1 MLAPS
6 PALVRNPRTNER
18 TSHEYVRTLGC
29 AGCCWHLF
37 SATASSDFRCGSARR
52 NSPTARRPPADA
64 PRHRPGSGIRVTARS
79 APARRAPQCV
89 GCLSVGVA
97 LVFYLHVFFTR
108 GVEPG
113 VIYPL
118 LTPIKIKRLAQ
129 KIKRY
134 DKNALA
140 ATCPTSYINQ
150 NYQTLITRTVS
161 LSALSRARCT
171 DCTPTPYGLTY
182 TEPTCY
188 LAATTCTRVR
198 VIYATR

>member
-1 MLAPS
+1 MCWLLLAFIQCNS
-6 PALVRNPRTNER
+6 VIRLQ
-18 TSHEYVRTLGC
+18 
-29 AGCCWHLF
+29 
-37 SATASSDFRCGSARR
+37 SAAAR
-52 NSPTARRPPADA
+52 DA
-64 PRHRPGSGIRVTARS
+64 PRRRRGDPARRGRTTDRDAGSGIRVTARS